1 MSPTIR
7 NQAKLATIALA
18 AGVAWTAFG
27 VGDASAQSFNVRQ
40 FRCVDGDTIRL
51 DVSGLGNQNVCVDGS
66 VNLDLF
72 CACVNRS
79 GNCPNDANKQAE
91 PEELETQQVVEPK
104 NGRARAEV
112 SIPFPTDQDDD
123 LCELGCPGGQSTEL
137 VGFETTS
144 DATFELCLTDET
156 GGDCSCADVP
166 EDELLATETC
176 TASGQTVFFQSTDED
191 CEALF
196 PQD

>member
-1 MSPTIR
+1 MSPSIR
-7 NQAKLATIALA
+7 NQAKLAGVALA
-18 AGVAWTAFG
+18 AGVAFAALG
-27 VGDASAQSFNVRQ
+27 SADVQAAFNVKQ
-40 FRCVDGDTIRL
+40 FDCVDGDTIRL
-51 DVSGLGNQNVCVDGS
+51 DISGLGNQNVCVDGS
-66 VNLDLF
+66 VDLDLF
-72 CACVNRS
+72 CACVNNS

-91 PEELETQQVVEPK
+91 PAEVETNQVVEPK

-112 SIPFPTDQDDD
+112 SLPFPNDQDDD

-144 DATFELCLTDET
+144 DATFDLCTTDEVA
-156 GGDCSCADVP
+156 GDPCSCEGVD
-166 EDELLATETC
+166 LLATETC
-176 TASGQTVFFQSTDED
+176 TVAGQPIFFQSTDED